1 MKNNKYEIDMVN
13 GSIMDKL
20 ISFALPLMI
29 SGILQLAFNAVD
41 IIVVGQFSGSKS
53 LAALGSTTAL
63 ISVFVNL
70 FIGISLGA
78 NVLAARFYAACK
90 DEEMSKTVHTAIMIA
105 LISGIVMGIV
115 GVIFTRGALEIMGT
129 PDDVIGLSTIY
140 MRIYFCGMP
149 FFMLYNYGAAILR
162 AVGDTKR
169 PLIFLIISGCI
180 NAVLNLFIGIS
191 LGANVLAARFYAA
204 GKEKE
209 MYKAYSSNAN
219 TECSYYP
226 ESGKYAVINN
236 TDKEQTTTFYDIDGK
251 ATEISVKANDIVW
264 LYEK

>member
-53 LAALGSTTAL
+53 LAAVGSTTAL
-63 ISVFVNL
+63 INVFVNL
-70 FIGISLGA
+70 FMGISLGA
-78 NVLAARFYAACK
+78 NVLAARFYAAGK
-90 DEEMSKTVHTAIMIA
+90 DEEMSKTVHTSIMIA
-105 LISGIVMGIV
+105 LISGIVMGVV
-115 GVIFTRGALEIMGT
+115 GVIFARGALEIMGT

-162 AVGDTKR
+162 CCRRYKETSYLFDYFRLYQCTAQSVFCNSVQT
-169 PLIFLIISGCI
+169 GCCRCWQS
-180 NAVLNLFIGIS
+180 VRLFRS
-191 LGANVLAARFYAA
+191 LFPACL
-204 GKEKE
+204 
-209 MYKAYSSNAN
+209 
-219 TECSYYP
+219 YY
-226 ESGKYAVINN
+226 
-236 TDKEQTTTFYDIDGK
+236 
-251 ATEISVKANDIVW
+251 IV
-264 LYEK
+264 